1 MRIIAGNYRG
11 KKLFSPESDKV
22 RPTADRAR
30 EALFNI
36 LHSSLEKDWSAYKLL
51 DVFAGTGAFALEAL
65 SRGAAAV
72 ALIDKDTRSLEKNVA
87 LFPKEKERI
96 SVYRQNVLSLP
107 PSAGRYDLL
116 FMDAPYNQG
125 LSEPA
130 LRELAAKGWLKPGA
144 LCLVEVEKNEQL
156 HIPACYEWQEERIY
170 GLAKVIFLNMSP
182 GRSNKEKVK
191 RCLNRKM
198 PNCKRA

>member
-1 MRIIAGNYRG
+1 M
-11 KKLFSPESDKV
+11 
-22 RPTADRAR
+22 
-30 EALFNI
+30 
-36 LHSSLEKDWSAYKLL
+36 L

-130 LRELAAKGWLKPGA
+130 LRELPPKAG
-144 LCLVEVEKNEQL
+144 
-156 HIPACYEWQEERIY
+156 
-170 GLAKVIFLNMSP
+170 
-182 GRSNKEKVK
+182 
-191 RCLNRKM
+191 
-198 PNCKRA
+198 

>member
-72 ALIDKDTRSLEKNVA
+72 ALIDKDTRSLEKM
-87 LFPKEKERI
+87 LPCFPKKKSGSAFTGRM
-96 SVYRQNVLSLP
+96 SCLCRRP
-107 PSAGRYDLL
+107 PAD
-116 FMDAPYNQG
+116 MIC
-125 LSEPA
+125 
-130 LRELAAKGWLKPGA
+130 
-144 LCLVEVEKNEQL
+144 CLWMRP
-156 HIPACYEWQEERIY
+156 IIR
-170 GLAKVIFLNMSP
+170 G
-182 GRSNKEKVK
+182 
-191 RCLNRKM
+191 
-198 PNCKRA
+198 

>member
-72 ALIDKDTRSLEKNVA
+72 ALIDKDTRSLEKC
-87 LFPKEKERI
+87 
-96 SVYRQNVLSLP
+96 
-107 PSAGRYDLL
+107 
-116 FMDAPYNQG
+116 
-125 LSEPA
+125 
-130 LRELAAKGWLKPGA
+130 
-144 LCLVEVEKNEQL
+144 CLVSQ
-156 HIPACYEWQEERIY
+156 R
-170 GLAKVIFLNMSP
+170 
-182 GRSNKEKVK
+182 
-191 RCLNRKM
+191 
-198 PNCKRA
+198 KRADQRFPAECPVFAAVRRQI

>member
-96 SVYRQNVLSLP
+96 SVFRQNVLSLP

-130 LRELAAKGWLKPGA
+130 TACPRTRPGPWSSTGPPPSPATARRRPRPAPLRF
-144 LCLVEVEKNEQL
+144 
-156 HIPACYEWQEERIY
+156 R
-170 GLAKVIFLNMSP
+170 
-182 GRSNKEKVK
+182 
-191 RCLNRKM
+191 
-198 PNCKRA
+198 

>member
-1 MRIIAGNYRG
+1 MRPP
-11 KKLFSPESDKV
+11 L
-22 RPTADRAR
+22 
-30 EALFNI
+30 
-36 LHSSLEKDWSAYKLL
+36 
-51 DVFAGTGAFALEAL
+51 
-65 SRGAAAV
+65 
-72 ALIDKDTRSLEKNVA
+72 LIDKDTRSLEKNVA

-170 GLAKVIFLNMSP
+170 GLAKVIFLKYVSEP
-182 GRSNKEKVK
+182 QQ
-191 RCLNRKM
+191 
-198 PNCKRA
+198 

>member
-1 MRIIAGNYRG
+1 M
-11 KKLFSPESDKV
+11 
-22 RPTADRAR
+22 
-30 EALFNI
+30 
-36 LHSSLEKDWSAYKLL
+36 
-51 DVFAGTGAFALEAL
+51 
-65 SRGAAAV
+65 
-72 ALIDKDTRSLEKNVA
+72 
-87 LFPKEKERI
+87 FPKEKERI
-96 SVYRQNVLSLP
+96 SVFRQNVLSLP

-170 GLAKVIFLNMSP
+170 VLAKVIFLKYVSGP
-182 GRSNKEKVK
+182 QQ
-191 RCLNRKM
+191 
-198 PNCKRA
+198 

>member
-72 ALIDKDTRSLEKNVA
+72 AQR
-87 LFPKEKERI
+87 
-96 SVYRQNVLSLP
+96 
-107 PSAGRYDLL
+107 
-116 FMDAPYNQG
+116 
-125 LSEPA
+125 
-130 LRELAAKGWLKPGA
+130 
-144 LCLVEVEKNEQL
+144 
-156 HIPACYEWQEERIY
+156 
-170 GLAKVIFLNMSP
+170 
-182 GRSNKEKVK
+182 
-191 RCLNRKM
+191 
-198 PNCKRA
+198 KRADQRFPAECPVFAAVRRQI